1 MTFYLMDIEDMDK
14 QQDILGNIQA
24 EKAKE
29 PKIHLF
35 AGGVLFTAISE
46 ILISVGFLESVI
58 TNKDPDSLVLG
69 AGLLTLICFLAGWFL
84 TKKLFIYLN
93 AALSDGVQ
101 KYARIS
107 WIIFSLIAYAALN
120 ALI

>member
-1 MTFYLMDIEDMDK
+1 MDIEDMDK

-46 ILISVGFLESVI
+46 VLISVGFLESVI
-58 TNKDPDSLVLG
+58 TNKDSDSLVLG
-69 AGLLTLICFLAGWFL
+69 AGLLTLVCFIAGWLL

-93 AALSDGVQ
+93 DALSDGVQ

-107 WIIFSLIAYAALN
+107 WIIFSLIAYAALS